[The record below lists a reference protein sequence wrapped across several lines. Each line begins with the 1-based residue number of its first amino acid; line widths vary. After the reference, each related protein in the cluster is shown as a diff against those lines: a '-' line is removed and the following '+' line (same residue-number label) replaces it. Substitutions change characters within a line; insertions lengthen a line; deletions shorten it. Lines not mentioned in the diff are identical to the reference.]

1 MALDGFALRPRRGRG
16 VGVVDSSQLGTFNSC
31 SAALARSACG
41 TRQVPARRLYRPPHG
56 NVAPAEAPGSN
67 ETIMDFTDEQIERYA
82 RHIVLK
88 EVGGVGQ
95 QRLLGAKV
103 LVIGAGGLGCPIT
116 LYLAAAGVG
125 TIGVVD
131 DDVVSLSNLQRQI
144 AHATARIGVAKT
156 ASAAA
161 AVAAINPDVRL
172 VEHRTR
178 VGADN
183 AAELIAAYDLVADG
197 SDNFATRFLVND
209 ACYFAGKTLVT
220 AAIAEF
226 DGQLATFK
234 AYRDGDHPCY
244 RCVFREVPP
253 GDFDEGCAR
262 DGVLGALAG
271 VMGSLQAVEVLKE
284 LLGIGESLSG
294 SLTIYDGLGGGFHRM
309 AVHRDPECTLCG
321 ADPTI
326 RDLSIHRRRAPQ
338 AAPAEA
344 T

>member
-1 MALDGFALRPRRGRG
+1 M
-16 VGVVDSSQLGTFNSC
+16 
-31 SAALARSACG
+31 
-41 TRQVPARRLYRPPHG
+41 
-56 NVAPAEAPGSN
+56 E
-67 ETIMDFTDEQIERYA
+67 FTDEQIERYA

-95 QRLLGAKV
+95 QRLLRAKV
-103 LVIGAGGLGCPIT
+103 LVIGAGGLGCPIA

-125 TIGVVD
+125 TIGIVD

-144 AHATARIGVAKT
+144 AHATARIGTPKT

-161 AVAAINPDVRL
+161 TLAAINPDVCV

-178 VGADN
+178 INAEN
-183 AAELIAAYDLVADG
+183 AAKLIAAYDLVADG

-209 ACYFAGKTLVT
+209 SCYFARKPLVT
-220 AAIAEF
+220 AAIAQF

-234 AYRDGDHPCY
+234 AYQEGDHPCY
-244 RCVFREVPP
+244 RCVFRDAPQ

-294 SLTIYDGLGGGFHRM
+294 SLTIYYGLGGRFHRM
-309 AVHRDPECTLCG
+309 AVRRDPECPLCG
-321 ADPTI
+321 AAPTI
-326 RDLSIHRRRAPQ
+326 FDLSVHRRRAPR

>member
-1 MALDGFALRPRRGRG
+1 M
-16 VGVVDSSQLGTFNSC
+16 
-31 SAALARSACG
+31 
-41 TRQVPARRLYRPPHG
+41 
-56 NVAPAEAPGSN
+56 E
-67 ETIMDFTDEQIERYA
+67 FTDEQIERYA

-103 LVIGAGGLGCPIT
+103 LVIGAGGLGCPIA

-125 TIGVVD
+125 TIGLVD

-144 AHATARIGVAKT
+144 AHATARIGTPKT

-161 AVAAINPDVRL
+161 TLAAINPDVRV

-178 VGADN
+178 INAEN
-183 AAELIAAYDLVADG
+183 AAKLIAAYDLVADG

-209 ACYFAGKTLVT
+209 ACYFARTTLVT
-220 AAIAEF
+220 AAIAQF

-234 AYRDGDHPCY
+234 PYQEGDHPCY
-244 RCVFREVPP
+244 RCVFREAPQ
-253 GDFDEGCAR
+253 GEFDEGCAR

-294 SLTIYDGLGGGFHRM
+294 SLTIYDGLGGRFHRM
-309 AVHRDPECTLCG
+309 AVRRDPECPLCG
-321 ADPTI
+321 PDPTI

>member
-1 MALDGFALRPRRGRG
+1 
-16 VGVVDSSQLGTFNSC
+16 
-31 SAALARSACG
+31 
-41 TRQVPARRLYRPPHG
+41 
-56 NVAPAEAPGSN
+56 
-67 ETIMDFTDEQIERYA
+67 MDFTDEQIERYA

-88 EVGGVGQ
+88 EVGGAGQ
-95 QRLLGAKV
+95 QRLLRSRV
-103 LVIGAGGLGCPIT
+103 LVIGAGGLGCPIA

-131 DDVVSLSNLQRQI
+131 DDVVALSNLQRQI
-144 AHATARIGVAKT
+144 AHTTARIGTAKT

-161 AVAAINPDVRL
+161 AVAAINPDVRV

-178 VGADN
+178 LAVDN
-183 AAELIAAYDLVADG
+183 ALELIGAYDLVADG

-209 ACYFAGKTLVT
+209 ACFFTEKTLVT
-220 AAIAEF
+220 AAIAQF

-234 AYRDGDHPCY
+234 PYESGNSPCY
-244 RCVFREVPP
+244 RCLFREAPP
-253 GDFDEGCAR
+253 GDFDESCAR
-262 DGVLGALAG
+262 DGILGALAG

-294 SLTIYDGLGGGFHRM
+294 SLTIYDGLRGEFHRM
-309 AVHRDPECTLCG
+309 SVRRDPDCPLCG
-321 ADPTI
+321 ANPTI
-326 RDLSIHRRRAPQ
+326 RDLSLHRHPAPR